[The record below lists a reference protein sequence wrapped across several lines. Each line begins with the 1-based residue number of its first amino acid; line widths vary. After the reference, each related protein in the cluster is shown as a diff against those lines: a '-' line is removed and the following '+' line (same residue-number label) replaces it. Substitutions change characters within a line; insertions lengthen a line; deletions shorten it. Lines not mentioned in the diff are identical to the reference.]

1 MAGGGANKPWSAV
14 LPAAL
19 LVLAVILI
27 TAKADYDTAASTT
40 GSGSGS
46 GSGLA
51 SHCKLPSGC
60 DKALSLSACN
70 NRVYNFL
77 FCPSQ
82 RVDEAKNECCKAL
95 HADNGREARVRLVRD
110 PQALRQGTVL
120 RP

>member
-40 GSGSGS
+40 GSGSG
-46 GSGLA
+46 LA

-82 RVDEAKNECCKAL
+82 HVDEAKNEC
-95 HADNGREARVRLVRD
+95 AR
-110 PQALRQGTVL
+110 PC
-120 RP
+120 